1 MDIQHIQ
8 MWMSRKLV
16 ITIFS
21 RNTHTHTLIPSLS
34 ISLSWEKWEMKNE
47 RKREATMI
55 TEEQQT
61 NKKKGKWE

>member
-1 MDIQHIQ
+1 
-8 MWMSRKLV
+8 
-16 ITIFS
+16 
-21 RNTHTHTLIPSLS
+21 
-34 ISLSWEKWEMKNE
+34 MKNE